1 MFYDILSSNYDQF
14 VNWNSRLESEI
25 PFLEKVLATNNVRTV
40 LDSACGTG
48 MHAIALAKLGF
59 QSYGCDLSESM
70 IKIAEKNAE
79 HESAKVK
86 FFPAGFGEIS
96 DQADG
101 FPYDSVICLGNS
113 LPHVRDTSELTT
125 TLLDFG
131 KLLNNHGTLI
141 LQNRNFDTVMDLK
154 ERWMEPQYSQ
164 LDGSETLFHR
174 FYDFNPDDTITF
186 NMLVTS
192 RKVGEGWRQSVITTH
207 LLPLPSDLMENVLLN
222 TGYCD
227 LQFFGD
233 LAGSTFDKKTSP
245 NCVIVARKD

>member
-1 MFYDILSSNYDQF
+1 MFYDVLSSNYDQF

-25 PFLEKVLATNNVRTV
+25 PFLKKVLTANKVSSV

-59 QSYGCDLSESM
+59 QSYGCDLSEPM
-70 IKIAEKNAE
+70 IQIAKKNAE
-79 HESAKVK
+79 HESAEVK
-86 FFPAGFGEIS
+86 FFPAGFGEIA
-96 DQADG
+96 DRADG
-101 FPYDSVICLGNS
+101 FSYDSVICLGNS
-113 LPHVRDTSELTT
+113 LPHVRDSSELTT

-131 KLLNNHGTLI
+131 KVLNQNGTLI
-141 LQNRNFDTVMDLK
+141 LQNRNFDSVMDLK
-154 ERWMEPQYSQ
+154 ERWLDPQYSQ
-164 LDGSETLFHR
+164 QDGTETLFHR

-192 RKVGEGWRQSVITTH
+192 RKDGEGWRQSVIATR
-207 LLPLPSDLMENVLLN
+207 LFPLRSNLMENVLLS
-222 TGYCD
+222 TGYRD

-233 LAGSTFDKKTSP
+233 LAGNTFDKKTSP